1 MKMTIQ
7 ERKDRAAEALFI
19 DVMCPIKKAT
29 GYLRSIEQSELA
41 ADLIRREFQNTR
53 IPSSRKQLMFLSED
67 ERKSIIKKHVEDWG
81 SEVGEPSITS
91 LVKLCDAWNC
101 DIQHVY
107 DKPLTPLQI
116 KNILQ
121 MYVIGQD
128 KYCEQLALAFYLYND
143 KLEMDE
149 YESRNAMRDSLFVLG
164 PSGSGKTFAIQTL
177 CQLFNAP
184 MILVHCNSLVQ
195 EGIVGESLSNVFT
208 KFYQSHGKDV
218 EIMKRAVVVFDEFDK
233 LLLDGHY
240 NGRILNEMLNII
252 DDKGEVTFDEK
263 FSTSGTVKK
272 ITVPTNQMLFLFTGV
287 CNGLENVTRRRM
299 NLGGLGFASEEAK
312 SAGVEWIEH
321 VTKGDL
327 ETLGLIPEIVGRI
340 QTVTHTVNLTED
352 KLVAALDSE
361 LSSPLISF
369 TRKLAKHGIRLEV
382 SDSGKKAIA
391 AASYKNQLGVR
402 GMKGVLY
409 DVLRGELPR
418 LLSEECEDER
428 VLSIDKEYV
437 TKTLNTTL

>member
-53 IPSSRKQLMFLSED
+53 IPSSRKQLMLLPED
-67 ERKSIIKKHVEDWG
+67 ERKSIIKKHVDEWG
-81 SEVGEPSITS
+81 TEVGQPSITN

-101 DIQHVY
+101 DNQHVY

-128 KYCEQLALAFYLYND
+128 KYCEQLALAFYLYKD
-143 KLEMDE
+143 SLEMDE

-164 PSGSGKTFAIQTL
+164 PSGSGKTYAIQTL

-184 MILVHCNSLVQ
+184 MVLVHCNSLVQ

-272 ITVPTNQMLFLFTGV
+272 ITVQTNQMLFLFTGV

-409 DVLRGELPR
+409 DVLHGELPR
-418 LLSEECEDER
+418 LLSEECENER
-428 VLSIDKEYV
+428 VLSIDKAYV
-437 TKTLNTTL
+437 AKTLNQSI

>member
-53 IPSSRKQLMFLSED
+53 IPSSRKQLMLLPED
-67 ERKSIIKKHVEDWG
+67 ERKSIIKKHVDEWG
-81 SEVGEPSITS
+81 TEVGQPSITN

-128 KYCEQLALAFYLYND
+128 KYCEQLALAFYLYKD
-143 KLEMDE
+143 SLEMDE

-164 PSGSGKTFAIQTL
+164 PSGSGKTYAIQTL

-184 MILVHCNSLVQ
+184 MVLVHCNSLVQ

-327 ETLGLIPEIVGRI
+327 ETLGFIPEIVGRI

-409 DVLRGELPR
+409 DVLHGELPR
-418 LLSEECEDER
+418 LLSEECENER
-428 VLSIDKEYV
+428 VLSIDKAYV
-437 TKTLNTTL
+437 AKTLNQSI

>member
-1 MKMTIQ
+1 MRKTTQ
-7 ERKDRAAEALFI
+7 EKKDRAAEALFI

-29 GYLRSIEQSELA
+29 DYLQSIEQSEQA

-53 IPSSRKQLMFLSED
+53 IPISRKQMLLLPKE
-67 ERKSIIKKHVEDWG
+67 ERVSIIKKHVEEWG
-81 SEVGEPSITS
+81 AEVGQPTFTS

-101 DIQHVY
+101 SIQSVY
-107 DKPLTPLQI
+107 DKELTPLEI
-116 KNILQ
+116 KKMLQ

-128 KYCEQLALAFYLYND
+128 EYCEQLALAFYLYNE
-143 KLEMDE
+143 KLGMDE

-184 MILVHCNSLVQ
+184 MVLVHCNSLVQ
-195 EGIVGESLSNVFT
+195 EGIIGESLSNVFT
-208 KFYQSHGKDV
+208 SFYEKNGQDS
-218 EIMKRAVVVFDEFDK
+218 ELMKRAVVVFDEFDK
-233 LLLDGHY
+233 LLMEGHY
-240 NGRILNEMLNII
+240 NGRILNEMLNIL

-263 FSTSGTVKK
+263 FSMTGNVKK
-272 ITVPTNQMLFLFTGV
+272 ITVPTNNMLFVFTGV

-299 NLGGLGFASEEAK
+299 NLGGLGFSTEEAK

-327 ETLGLIPEIVGRI
+327 EEIGFIPEIVGRI

-352 KLVAALDSE
+352 KLVATLDSE
-361 LSSPLISF
+361 LSSPLTSF
-369 TRKLAKHGIRLEV
+369 KRKLAKHGVRLEV
-382 SDSGKKAIA
+382 SESGKKAIA
-391 AASYKNQLGVR
+391 AVSYKSQLGVR

-409 DVLRGELPR
+409 DVLRAELPR
-418 LLSEECEDER
+418 ILSEKCENER
-428 VLSIDKEYV
+428 VLSIDKAYV
-437 TKTLNTTL
+437 SKTLKTAL